1 LQTKKYEVSFKP
13 VARKRLANLESSLRL
28 RILEAV
34 FKLAVNPFPP
44 GAKQLVGKNGLRI
57 RVGDYRVVYEANGAQ
72 LLVLVVQ
79 VGHRRE
85 IYR

>member
-1 LQTKKYEVSFKP
+1 MPTKKHEVRFKP
-13 VARKRLANLESSLRL
+13 GVIKWLHKADGRLRL
-28 RILEAV
+28 RILKAA
-34 FKLAVNPFPP
+34 FRLADDPYPP
-44 GAKQLVGKNGLRI
+44 GAKRLVGKGGLRI
-57 RVGDYRVVYEANGAQ
+57 RVGDYRIVYEVYDSR

>member
-1 LQTKKYEVSFKP
+1 M
-13 VARKRLANLESSLRL
+13 
-28 RILEAV
+28 EAV
-34 FKLAVNPFPP
+34 FKLADNPFPP
-44 GAKQLVGKNGLRI
+44 GAKQLVGRSGLRI
-57 RVGDYRVVYEANGAQ
+57 RVGDYRVVYEVNKAQ